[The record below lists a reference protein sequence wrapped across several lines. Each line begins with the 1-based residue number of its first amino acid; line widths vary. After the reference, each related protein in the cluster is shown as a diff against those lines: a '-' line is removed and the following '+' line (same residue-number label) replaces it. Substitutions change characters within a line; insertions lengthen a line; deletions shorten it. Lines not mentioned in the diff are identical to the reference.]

1 MTYFIV
7 LFAMLSVFSF
17 LMALR
22 VRTVY
27 SVFEIRENR
36 EPFLKSLTSLIN
48 SSKFMKNL
56 IKKDTDE
63 EKIIRSGIKMTVDD
77 LAVYRFLCFVVST
90 AAFAVFL
97 FTFNLYVIPLIFVF
111 FIPDAVISMRAKER
125 AKKMR
130 KEFQIVASKLA
141 VAVSGGLTFE
151 KALEWSA
158 QESKFYKSEL
168 RLELQRA
175 IQKIRAGTPFDNVMK
190 ELASRTGLLDVQRLV
205 VAIVQAQKYGT
216 SISEVLKKE
225 VSDARERMKADILG
239 QASSAEKK
247 MALALFVLAIPALI
261 LGVAPMIIQIVQ
273 EGGFGVFGGGGF

>member
-1 MTYFIV
+1 
-7 LFAMLSVFSF
+7 
-17 LMALR
+17 
-22 VRTVY
+22 
-27 SVFEIRENR
+27 
-36 EPFLKSLTSLIN
+36 
-48 SSKFMKNL
+48 MKNL